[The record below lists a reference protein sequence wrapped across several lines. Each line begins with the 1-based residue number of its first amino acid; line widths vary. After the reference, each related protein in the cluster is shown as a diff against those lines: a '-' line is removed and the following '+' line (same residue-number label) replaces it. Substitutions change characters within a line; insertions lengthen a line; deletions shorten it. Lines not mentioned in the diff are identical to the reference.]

1 VVLVLQCLDLFICA
15 VSYGRN
21 GALTVT
27 PVLLFCR
34 CSTSIESSVDALEQL
49 LQTTTTELTTE
60 LVVASRAAEIM
71 LLQQAAEVRDVVE
84 DYLETVSRA
93 PAAASR
99 CGLGL
104 LPQHGSTG
112 HPMCLHSQCR
122 VHAQTPPRRRSS
134 SGRRRSRRESSRSP
148 TSPVRFAHSRVALL
162 TASARPLILTR
173 WMLDPCRGAWHAAE
187 RLHNVGM

>member
-60 LVVASRAAEIM
+60 LVVASRAADIM

-93 PAAASR
+93 AAAAAASAVSVCFR
-99 CGLGL
+99 STARQAILCVCILSADCMHRRL
-104 LPQHGSTG
+104 LDGAAVRAADVAGASRLEVLLRL
-112 HPMCLHSQCR
+112 CVLH
-122 VHAQTPPRRRSS
+122 TPVLPS
-134 SGRRRSRRESSRSP
+134 
-148 TSPVRFAHSRVALL
+148 
-162 TASARPLILTR
+162 
-173 WMLDPCRGAWHAAE
+173 
-187 RLHNVGM
+187 

>member
-60 LVVASRAAEIM
+60 LVVASRAADIM

-162 TASARPLILTR
+162 TRQP
-173 WMLDPCRGAWHAAE
+173 DP
-187 RLHNVGM
+187 